1 MAHRLIIAV
10 AVRQPCER
18 TAESVVGALRPSV
31 RQSADSRIMPE
42 QPTLERTR
50 HLRAG
55 AIVDMRGATTA
66 DVVTI
71 GHRKHALRSA
81 AHAPTRKLD
90 KVCLLENGDEF
101 FPRVLE
107 VIAAARREILLETFI
122 LFEDEVGNALH
133 AALIAAA
140 KRGVEVDVTVDGYGS
155 HALSCDFVDALT
167 TAGVRLRVFDPSPQ
181 ILGMRSRM
189 FRRMHRKLL
198 VVDCVHAFIGGI
210 NFAVDHL
217 TGHGPRAKRDYAVEL
232 EGPAVAEIRAFMKA
246 TIADPGF
253 SPRRLASR
261 ANTARVR
268 LVIRDNRRHRDDIEI
283 EYRRAIRAARR
294 EIIIANAYFFPG
306 YRLLR
311 ALHAAAHRG
320 VRVVLLLQGRPDKPY
335 TTFAARMLYRYLT
348 SAGVRIY
355 EYCERPFH
363 GKVAAIDHDWAT
375 VGSSN
380 LDPLSLSLNL
390 EANVVVRDA
399 RFTTQLRDRLLALIQ
414 RECRAIEPAELPP
427 PTPRRAFAGFIVF
440 HLLRRFP
447 AWAGLLPAHTPTV
460 ALMQREGESTGARS
474 ARGPRWR
481 WFTRGLLALFLVV
494 VAFLLYRQAQAV
506 DWETVASTIAAYDRH
521 ALLLALGLAAASYL
535 VYCGYDVLA
544 RRYAGHAL
552 ATRRVIGIAFVSYAF
567 NLNFGTLIGGAG
579 FRLRLYA
586 RSGLPAATIARI
598 LGFSITTN
606 WLGYVALAGGVLA
619 ARVVPIPS
627 TWKLGAEGLQVLGFV
642 LLVAAAGYLAVCA
655 VFRERA
661 WTVRGHEIRLPSA
674 RLALAQLALSVANWL
689 TIAALLFVL
698 LGEQAAYPLVL
709 GVFLV
714 SSIAGVLA
722 HIPAGVGVIEL
733 VFLTL
738 LGGTLPQHA
747 IIAGLV
753 VYRAVYYLAPLLAA
767 VIVYAGL
774 EANSRRN

>member
-1 MAHRLIIAV
+1 
-10 AVRQPCER
+10 
-18 TAESVVGALRPSV
+18 
-31 RQSADSRIMPE
+31 
-42 QPTLERTR
+42 
-50 HLRAG
+50 
-55 AIVDMRGATTA
+55 MRGTTTA

-71 GHRKHALRSA
+71 GRRKHARGAAAPARPRSA
-81 AHAPTRKLD
+81 D
-90 KVCLLENGDEF
+90 KVRLLENGDEF

-107 VIAAARREILLETFI
+107 VIAAARHEILLETFI
-122 LFEDEVGNALH
+122 LFEDEVGSALQ

-140 KRGVEVDVTVDGYGS
+140 ERGVEVDLTVDGYGS
-155 HALSCDFVDALT
+155 HGLSRDFVDALT
-167 TAGVRLRVFDPSPQ
+167 AAGVRLRVFDPSPQ

-198 VVDCVHAFIGGI
+198 VVDGAHAFVGGI

-217 TGHGPRAKRDYAVEL
+217 TDHSPRAKRDYAVEL
-232 EGPAVAEIRAFMKA
+232 GGPAVAEIRAYMQA

-253 SPRRLASR
+253 SPGRRAGRINADR
-261 ANTARVR
+261 AQDGRIR

-311 ALHAAAHRG
+311 ALHAAARRG
-320 VRVVLLLQGRPDKPY
+320 VRVLLLLQGQPDKPY

-363 GKVAAIDHDWAT
+363 GKVAVVDHDWAT

-399 RFTTQLRDRLLALIQ
+399 RFTAQLRERLLALIQ
-414 RECRAIEPAELPP
+414 RECRAIEAAELPP

-460 ALMQREGESTGARS
+460 ALMEREDESTATPPSHGW
-474 ARGPRWR
+474 RWK

-494 VAFLLYRQAQAV
+494 VAFLLYRQTQTI
-506 DWETVASTIAAYDRH
+506 DWRTVATTIAAYDRR
-521 ALLLALGLAAASYL
+521 ALLLAIGLAATSYL

-552 ATRRVIGIAFVSYAF
+552 ATRLVVAIAFVSYAF

-586 RSGLPAATIARI
+586 RYGLPAAAIARV
-598 LGFSITTN
+598 LAFSIATN

-619 ARVVPIPS
+619 AQVVPIPA
-627 TWKLGAEGLQVLGFV
+627 TWKLGADGLQIVGFV
-642 LLVAAAGYLAVCA
+642 LLGAAAGYLAACA
-655 VFRERA
+655 AFKERT
-661 WTVRGHEIRLPSA
+661 WTVRGHEIRLPSL
-674 RLALAQLALSVANWL
+674 RLALAQIVVSAANWL

-698 LGEQAAYPLVL
+698 LGERVAYPMVL
-709 GVFLV
+709 GVLLV
-714 SSIAGVLA
+714 SAIAGVLA

-753 VYRAVYYLAPLLAA
+753 VYRGVYYLAPLLAA
-767 VIVYAGL
+767 VLAYAGL
-774 EANSRRN
+774 EVRSRDPPRSRVVNTG

>member
-1 MAHRLIIAV
+1 
-10 AVRQPCER
+10 
-18 TAESVVGALRPSV
+18 
-31 RQSADSRIMPE
+31 
-42 QPTLERTR
+42 
-50 HLRAG
+50 
-55 AIVDMRGATTA
+55 MRGTTTA

-71 GHRKHALRSA
+71 GRRKHAARTT
-81 AHAPTRKLD
+81 AHVRARTSDNVR
-90 KVCLLENGDEF
+90 LLENGDEF

-107 VIAAARREILLETFI
+107 VIATARREILLETFI

-133 AALIAAA
+133 GALIAAA
-140 KRGVEVDVTVDGYGS
+140 QRGVDVDMTVDGYGS
-155 HALSCDFVDALT
+155 YALSRDFVDALT
-167 TAGVRLRVFDPSPQ
+167 TAGVRLRVFDPCPQ

-198 VVDCVHAFIGGI
+198 VVDGVRAFVGGI
-210 NFAVDHL
+210 NFAIDHL
-217 TGHGPRAKRDYAVEL
+217 TDHGPRAKRDYAVEL
-232 EGPAVAEIRAFMKA
+232 EGPAVAEIRAYMKA

-253 SPRRLASR
+253 SPGRRASR
-261 ANTARVR
+261 ANAARVR

-311 ALHAAAHRG
+311 ALRAAARRG
-320 VRVVLLLQGRPDKPY
+320 VRVVLLLQGLPDKAY
-335 TTFAARMLYRYLT
+335 TTFAARMLYHHLT
-348 SAGVRIY
+348 AAGVRIY

-363 GKVAAIDHDWAT
+363 GKVAVVDHDWAT

-390 EANVVVRDA
+390 EANIVVRDA
-399 RFTTQLRDRLLALIQ
+399 RFTAQLRERLLALIQ
-414 RECRAIEPAELPP
+414 RECRAIEPAKLPP
-427 PTPRRAFAGFIVF
+427 RTPLRAFAGFIVF
-440 HLLRRFP
+440 HVLRRFP

-460 ALMQREGESTGARS
+460 ALMEPEGESMAPRTAG
-474 ARGPRWR
+474 RGSRWR
-481 WFTRGLLALFLVV
+481 WFIRSLLALFLVV
-494 VAFLLYRQAQAV
+494 VSFLLYRQARAV
-506 DWETVASTIAAYDRH
+506 DWATVSSTIAAYDRR
-521 ALLLALGLAAASYL
+521 ALLLAMGLAVASYL

-552 ATRRVIGIAFVSYAF
+552 ATRRIVGIAFVSYAF

-586 RSGLPAATIARI
+586 RSGLAAATIARI

-606 WLGYVALAGGVLA
+606 WVGYIALAGGVLA
-619 ARVVPIPS
+619 ARAVPIPAN
-627 TWKLGAEGLQVLGFV
+627 WNLGVDGLQALGFV
-642 LLVAAAGYLAVCA
+642 LLVAVVGYVAACA
-655 VFRERA
+655 AFKERA
-661 WTVRGHEIRLPSA
+661 WTVRGHEIRLPSV
-674 RLALAQLALSVANWL
+674 RLALAQLALSAANWL

-698 LGEQAAYPLVL
+698 LGGHVAYHLVL

-722 HIPAGVGVIEL
+722 HIPAGIGVIEL

-767 VIVYAGL
+767 VTVYAGL
-774 EANSRRN
+774 EASLRRPVHVHGSQAPR

>member
-1 MAHRLIIAV
+1 
-10 AVRQPCER
+10 
-18 TAESVVGALRPSV
+18 
-31 RQSADSRIMPE
+31 
-42 QPTLERTR
+42 
-50 HLRAG
+50 
-55 AIVDMRGATTA
+55 MREATTA
-66 DVVTI
+66 DVVTV
-71 GHRKHALRSA
+71 GRRKRALRTT
-81 AHAPTRKLD
+81 AHARTGRTD
-90 KVCLLENGDEF
+90 KVRLLENGEEF

-107 VIAAARREILLETFI
+107 VIATARREILLETFI

-140 KRGVEVDVTVDGYGS
+140 QRGVDVDVMVDGYGS
-155 HALSCDFVDALT
+155 YALSRDFVDALT
-167 TAGVRLRVFDPSPQ
+167 TAGVRLRVFDPCPQ
-181 ILGMRSRM
+181 ILGVRSRM

-198 VVDCVHAFIGGI
+198 VVDGVRAFVGGI
-210 NFAVDHL
+210 NFAIDHL
-217 TGHGPRAKRDYAVEL
+217 TDHGPRAKRDYAVEL
-232 EGPAVAEIRAFMKA
+232 EGPSVAEIRAYMKA

-253 SPRRLASR
+253 SPGRRAGR
-261 ANTARVR
+261 TNAARVR

-294 EIIIANAYFFPG
+294 EVIIANAYFFPG

-311 ALHAAAHRG
+311 ALHAASRRG
-320 VRVVLLLQGRPDKPY
+320 VRVVLLLQGQPDKPY
-335 TTFAARMLYRYLT
+335 TTFAARMLYHYLT
-348 SAGVRIY
+348 GAGVRIY

-363 GKVAAIDHDWAT
+363 GKVAVIDHDWAT

-390 EANVVVRDA
+390 EANIVVRDA
-399 RFTTQLRDRLLALIQ
+399 RFTAHLRERLLALIQ
-414 RECRAIEPAELPP
+414 RECRAIEPAKLPP
-427 PTPRRAFAGFIVF
+427 RTPLRAFAGFVVF

-460 ALMQREGESTGARS
+460 ALMEREDESTATRRV
-474 ARGPRWR
+474 RGSRWR
-481 WFTRGLLALFLVV
+481 WFTGSVLALFLAV
-494 VAFLLYRQAQAV
+494 VAFLLYRQVRAV
-506 DWETVASTIAAYDRH
+506 DWATVSSTIAAYDRR
-521 ALLLALGLAAASYL
+521 ALLLAVGLAAGSYL

-552 ATRRVIGIAFVSYAF
+552 ATRRIVGIAFVSYAF

-586 RSGLPAATIARI
+586 RSGLDAATIARI

-606 WLGYVALAGGVLA
+606 WVGYVALAGGALA
-619 ARVVPIPS
+619 ARAVPIPAN
-627 TWKLGAEGLQVLGFV
+627 WNLGVDGLQAVGFV
-642 LLVAAAGYLAVCA
+642 LLVAVAGYVAACA
-655 VFRERA
+655 AFRERA
-661 WTVRGHEIRLPSA
+661 WTVRGHEIRLPSV
-674 RLALAQLALSVANWL
+674 RLALLQLALSATNWL
-689 TIAALLFVL
+689 TIAAVLFVL
-698 LGEQAAYPLVL
+698 LGGHVAYHLVL

-722 HIPAGVGVIEL
+722 HIPAGIGVIEL

-738 LGGTLPQHA
+738 LGDTLPQHA

-753 VYRAVYYLAPLLAA
+753 VYRAVYYIAPLLAA

-774 EANSRRN
+774 EAGSRRQLRAQASEAPR